1 MTPDLCI
8 YHANCMDG
16 LSAAWVVNR
25 RLGHQAV
32 AAAYG
37 EMPPSDDIIGKNNL
51 IADFSD
57 QADPLEA
64 MSAIATFIVVLDH
77 HKTAGARLKQFV
89 VDQPL
94 SGATF
99 RVIGSQ

>member
-25 RLGHQAV
+25 RFGHQAV

-37 EMPPSDDIIGKNNL
+37 EMPPSDDIIGKN
-51 IADFSD
+51 
-57 QADPLEA
+57 
-64 MSAIATFIVVLDH
+64 T
-77 HKTAGARLKQFV
+77 T
-89 VDQPL
+89 
-94 SGATF
+94 
-99 RVIGSQ
+99 